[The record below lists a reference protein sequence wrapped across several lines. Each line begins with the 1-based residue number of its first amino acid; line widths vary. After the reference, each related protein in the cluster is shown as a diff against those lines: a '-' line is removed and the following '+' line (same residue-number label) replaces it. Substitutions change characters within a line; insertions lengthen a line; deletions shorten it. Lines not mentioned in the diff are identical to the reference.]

1 MVDFIDK
8 GKNGNTPVGTNL
20 EKFFRLGFHAF
31 RHVDDHDGAVHRHE
45 RTVSIFRKV
54 CMPRG
59 IENVDAA
66 AVVIELENGAGDG
79 NAALFFYFHPVGYG
93 IAGGLSCF
101 DGTCQVDRAA
111 VEQKLFRECR
121 FAGVRMGD
129 DGEGTPSFYFF

>member
-1 MVDFIDK
+1 
-8 GKNGNTPVGTNL
+8 
-20 EKFFRLGFHAF
+20 
-31 RHVDDHDGAVHRHE
+31 
-45 RTVSIFRKV
+45 
-54 CMPRG
+54 MPRG

-93 IAGGLSCF
+93 IAGCFPCF

-111 VEQKLFRECR
+111 VEQELFRECR